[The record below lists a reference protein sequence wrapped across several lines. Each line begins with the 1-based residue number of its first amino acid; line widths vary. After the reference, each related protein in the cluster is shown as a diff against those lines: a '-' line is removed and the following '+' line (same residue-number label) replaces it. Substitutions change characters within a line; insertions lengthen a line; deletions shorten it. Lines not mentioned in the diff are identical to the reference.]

1 MPSAIIGG
9 ADARKHV
16 RYEVKISSV
25 VVDFARVGLCPVH
38 PRRQAPS
45 GLEGGTATHR
55 RLVRCTDCEHATND
69 RPPMAIHWLSSR
81 WQLDVN
87 CLRTLCP
94 DAHSMDM
101 GRELLGVR
109 SPFGHSTIRCS
120 DATDS
125 LDPFGFRPTRGA
137 LTTMLNRFAMLA
149 AVCVA
154 LPVAVAPL
162 ALADPPPPPDPA
174 VAPVTNATNPLPPEG
189 AVPSAPPGVLDTPDG
204 WHLEVSGA
212 NETQL
217 PVAPLT
223 TAISSR
229 EYLIAGTFTGKI
241 TGGGKTKLTGGTLEA
256 GEQIGCGI
264 ISDETEIN
272 PGASITPG
280 ISAIG
285 LPSVSAGISL
295 QGKVYLKPGT
305 VTTVAIDKKSFKG
318 TTTRVTITGVR
329 IKTDQCAGQS
339 FIRSYATL
347 TSSTDNTDDV
357 ITYLGVTKSV

>member
-1 MPSAIIGG
+1 M
-9 ADARKHV
+9 
-16 RYEVKISSV
+16 
-25 VVDFARVGLCPVH
+25 
-38 PRRQAPS
+38 
-45 GLEGGTATHR
+45 
-55 RLVRCTDCEHATND
+55 
-69 RPPMAIHWLSSR
+69 
-81 WQLDVN
+81 
-87 CLRTLCP
+87 
-94 DAHSMDM
+94 
-101 GRELLGVR
+101 
-109 SPFGHSTIRCS
+109 
-120 DATDS
+120 
-125 LDPFGFRPTRGA
+125 
-137 LTTMLNRFAMLA
+137 
-149 AVCVA
+149 
-154 LPVAVAPL
+154 
-162 ALADPPPPPDPA
+162 ADPPPPPDPA
-174 VAPVTNATNPLPPEG
+174 VVPVNATNPLPPEG
-189 AVPSAPPGVLDTPDG
+189 AVPSGPPGVLDTPDG
-204 WHLEVSGA
+204 WHLEVGGA

-241 TGGGKTKLTGGTLEA
+241 TGGGKTKLTGGTMEA

-272 PGASITPG
+272 PGANITPG
-280 ISAIG
+280 LSAIG

-318 TTTRVTITGVR
+318 TSTRITITGVR

-347 TSSTDNTDDV
+347 TASTDNTDDV